1 MTPDLLQ
8 HAAQILGP
16 IGGLVVLAFLAY
28 RYYRDERHRDR
39 DAATTGFNNLT
50 QALTNRIDQ
59 QDRKLDAQDRK
70 LDEQET
76 EISNLQDRVFSL
88 EGEHRSALWYI
99 ERLHD
104 WAAAALI
111 TVRNAGFHLPELPT
125 TPEQIAKYL
134 TNRTTTRE
142 EDQE

>member
-1 MTPDLLQ
+1 MTPDNLAQ
-8 HAAQILGP
+8 YAAQLLGP
-16 IGGLVVLAFLAY
+16 LGGLVVLAFLAY

-39 DAATTGFNNLT
+39 DAATTGFNSLT

-70 LDEQET
+70 LDAQET
-76 EISNLQDRVFSL
+76 EISKLQERVLSL

-104 WAAAALI
+104 WAATAII

-125 TPEQIAKYL
+125 TPDTIAKYL
-134 TNRTTTRE
+134 NRTRE
-142 EDQE
+142 EDHQ

>member
-59 QDRKLDAQDRK
+59 QDRKIDA
-70 LDEQET
+70 QET
-76 EISNLQDRVFSL
+76 EISKLQDRVFSL

-111 TVRNAGFHLPELPT
+111 TVRNAGFNLPELPT
-125 TPEQIAKYL
+125 TPDTIAKYL
-134 TNRTTTRE
+134 NTRTRE
-142 EDQE
+142 EDTNE